1 MNGYYMDIKVIVLLF
16 LVVCFVQ
23 FGDAC
28 VVPTDQMVI
37 SSDTDFCQ
45 GNYTLTNGISISSD
59 NITIDCNNSIMNGG
73 NYDCGQGSTNG
84 ILFSNHKNVTLKNCE
99 IKYYLRAVMDVGE
112 SSKLINN
119 TFNSVCL
126 SIVSTQNYLTII
138 NNNFTNSKH
147 HSFYGSIS
155 HSNLTN
161 NYFKT
166 GNGLSFFGDCYNNT
180 IQDNTFETGGTAFYF
195 SGWGTGDWEVG
206 SWKIIGNHI
215 DNRSTGFSLHS
226 FHNSIISNNTITN
239 NNRGFWMTGSNN
251 NTISNNTISNNT
263 KSTTHTEYFLINTS
277 ECQDLLDAL
286 ENSSIQN
293 LSVSSPECAYNVTTT
308 TVENTDFYL
317 QGSNTGNVF
326 VDNIMDTLSFSLTE
340 NGTELTANLEL
351 NNASELNDSNLND
364 VEISGNVSHDNITIR
379 LGLSLNLSGLL
390 SRENYNNSY
399 FLFESITLG
408 ENESLFYIPDDN
420 ETFYESPACTNNS
433 MPLIVPNTGCYVTF
447 NSDIILYVPHFST
460 AVVGELINSESEP
473 EVVPEVEGG
482 SSGSGSSGGGGAPS
496 NKLIL
501 QFFNESQI
509 KNKQTLSLSE
519 GEKVDFRM
527 SNSHNHSLHIN
538 NVTNDSVSFI
548 VSSDPI
554 NFTLFIGEEKRLNLT
569 NPDYYDFYIKL
580 QTISDNEVNLTI
592 QEINETIS
600 DKEKNNNLSGFI
612 IIMTSLIL
620 VIGVSCLI
628 FFLNKRKRKSKER
641 S

>member
-1 MNGYYMDIKVIVLLF
+1 
-16 LVVCFVQ
+16 
-23 FGDAC
+23 
-28 VVPTDQMVI
+28 
-37 SSDTDFCQ
+37 
-45 GNYTLTNGISISSD
+45 
-59 NITIDCNNSIMNGG
+59 
-73 NYDCGQGSTNG
+73 
-84 ILFSNHKNVTLKNCE
+84 
-99 IKYYLRAVMDVGE
+99 
-112 SSKLINN
+112 
-119 TFNSVCL
+119 
-126 SIVSTQNYLTII
+126 
-138 NNNFTNSKH
+138 
-147 HSFYGSIS
+147 
-155 HSNLTN
+155 
-161 NYFKT
+161 
-166 GNGLSFFGDCYNNT
+166 
-180 IQDNTFETGGTAFYF
+180 
-195 SGWGTGDWEVG
+195 
-206 SWKIIGNHI
+206 
-215 DNRSTGFSLHS
+215 
-226 FHNSIISNNTITN
+226 
-239 NNRGFWMTGSNN
+239 MTGSNN

-277 ECQDLLDAL
+277 ECQALFDAGNGSIGNMT
-286 ENSSIQN
+286 NSS
-293 LSVSSPECAYNVTTT
+293 ECSYNVTTT

-351 NNASELNDSNLND
+351 NNASELNDSKLND